1 LSTVL
6 PSHFGVPWHHS
17 LFSLVVHLIWD
28 TLRGGG
34 TEYPVLL
41 RLAGN
46 RRSTVPLTER
56 HEGLPSEMT
65 YEYYA

>member
-6 PSHFGVPWHHS
+6 PSHFGVPWHYS
-17 LFSLVVHLIWD
+17 LFSLVVHLIRD
-28 TLRGGG
+28 TLRGSG
-34 TEYPVLL
+34 TEYPVFPG
-41 RLAGN
+41 LAGN
-46 RRSTVPLTER
+46 RRSMVPLTER